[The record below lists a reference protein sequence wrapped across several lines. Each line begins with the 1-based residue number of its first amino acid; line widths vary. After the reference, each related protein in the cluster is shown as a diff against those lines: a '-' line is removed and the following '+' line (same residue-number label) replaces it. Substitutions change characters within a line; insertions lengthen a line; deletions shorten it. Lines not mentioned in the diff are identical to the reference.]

1 MTNPDELEDRLED
14 AGRAF
19 KLAAVRSS
27 AVFIVTERDS
37 SPDAML
43 AASIIELNLKRLRK
57 TIEIFRLKTGEELGK
72 PEMDESFVIYVQADF
87 DMGSVS
93 VLSQLA
99 SVHVM
104 DTRVSRMHRVME
116 FNASRTVEKGHRTIY
131 PIYGAEKYSLST
143 IAWAL
148 TALEDDDA
156 PRVLTVLD
164 RYYRGKKLFHTLPL
178 SPEEDFMEYLHVY
191 YRGVTQESVKL
202 LSLNADQITE
212 CALLGHPH
220 TQARKRF
227 AMRLADRG
235 CGKFKLSWLKT
246 YFIKLNCPSHLM
258 DDIGLAVSVDNHL
271 TALYELQGQEIFVKV
286 FFGPTMIQDHSPVM
300 MDIVKLTKEFADDSD
315 VFSLTFRAPS
325 KTPKLFKSKKHR
337 FIDALLHA

>member
-43 AASIIELNLKRLRK
+43 ASSIIELNLKKLRK
-57 TIEIFRLKTGEELGK
+57 TIEVFRLKTGEEFNK
-72 PEMDESFVIYVQADF
+72 PELDEAFIVYVQADF
-87 DMGSVS
+87 
-93 VLSQLA
+93 
-99 SVHVM
+99 VM
-104 DTRVSRMHRVME
+104 DTRISRMHKVME
-116 FNASRTVEKGHRTIY
+116 FNSTRTVEKGHKTIY

-148 TALEDDDA
+148 TALEEEDSPA
-156 PRVLTVLD
+156 ILTVLD

-178 SPEEDFMEYLHVY
+178 SLEEDFMEYLHVY
-191 YRGVTQESVKL
+191 YRGVTQESKDL
-202 LSLNADQITE
+202 LAMTAEQITD
-212 CALLGHPH
+212 CALTGHPH

-227 AMRLADRG
+227 AMRLAERG
-235 CGKFKLSWLKT
+235 CGKFKVNWLET
-246 YFIKLNCPSHLM
+246 SFVKLNCPSHLM
-258 DDIGLAVSVDNHL
+258 DDIGLAVSIDGHL
-271 TALYELQGQEIFVKV
+271 TALYEIQGSEILVKV
-286 FFGPTMIQDHSPVM
+286 FFGPTMIQDHNPVLV
-300 MDIVKLTKEFADDSD
+300 DIVRLTRDFADDSD
-315 VFSLTFRAPS
+315 VYSMTFRAPS
-325 KTPKLFKSKKHR
+325 KTPRFFKSRKHR